1 MILKSIIVI
10 GLGTF
15 AASLL
20 AGIIG
25 LIISMLEERKEDND

>member
-1 MILKSIIVI
+1 MILKTLAIV

-15 AASLL
+15 IASFL

-25 LIISMLEERKEDND
+25 LIISMLEEREEDD

>member
-1 MILKSIIVI
+1 MILKTLILI

-25 LIISMLEERKEDND
+25 LIISMLEERKDDD